1 MLSRNMLTIAMV
13 LLLCCS
19 VATHAKNDHKKLP
32 PGLQKR
38 VESGK
43 GLPPGWQRKLAVGE
57 ILDYEVYRRGR
68 VIHSDRDEGLVTI
81 TVEGK
86 LIRLIENT
94 HEIVEILDSL

>member
-1 MLSRNMLTIAMV
+1 MIKHTASMGFVLS
-13 LLLCCS
+13 LLLLS
-19 VATHAKNDHKKLP
+19 MPVEAKKEHKDLP

-43 GLPPGWQRKLAVGE
+43 PLPPGWQRKLAVGD
-57 ILDYEVYRRGR
+57 ILSDDVYRRGR
-68 VIHSDRDEGLVTI
+68 VVKRERDEGLVTI

-94 HEIVEILDSL
+94 REIVEILDSL